1 MSRPHD
7 GQRIFFHFGNP
18 FRVTAHKGSSRLLAL
33 LSSFEQNLA
42 ENMRKL
48 RPKEISDVFS
58 LSWTRH
64 AIKSIS
70 EVHTNIKALIMELQF
85 PVSDWDENWIDM
97 YLDSSVKVLDICNA
111 LSAELTRLDQSNLL
125 LRYVLHILDISTSV
139 PSSEQLR
146 RAHVSLD
153 DWLKQTNSTSHKL
166 ESCHAIL
173 QTLQATLCLSKV
185 KNSAKGR
192 VLMRALYG
200 VEVMTLFTCS
210 VIAALLTGCSKPLMD
225 MHVADGFLWLEAF
238 NDLQSLLNQEIRSQ
252 LQSGKVRIL
261 KEMEALKMNALMFH
275 SLTNGIDYKEEP
287 RQPSIDLD
295 KDKLNTP
302 RESYKEEPA
311 QLSIDLN
318 KDEMDTPRNDADSQ
332 GRRRLQECMRALTD
346 GGKVFGHEL
355 DSLSQQVNDLFQVL
369 LTGRDALLC
378 NLRTS
383 SMTKNS
389 KLDVVRL

>member
-7 GQRIFFHFGNP
+7 GLRILFHFGNP

-42 ENMRKL
+42 ENMKKL
-48 RPKEISDVFS
+48 RPKKISDVFS
-58 LSWTRH
+58 LSWISH

-70 EVHTNIKALIMELQF
+70 EVHTNIKTLIMELQF
-85 PVSDWDENWIDM
+85 PVSEWDENWIDM

-146 RAHVSLD
+146 RACVSLD
-153 DWLKQTNSTSHKL
+153 DWLKQTNSTSPKL
-166 ESCHAIL
+166 ESCHVIL

-185 KNSAKGR
+185 KNSPKGR
-192 VLMRALYG
+192 VLMRAFYG

-210 VIAALLTGCSKPLMD
+210 VVAALLTGCSKTLMD
-225 MHVADGFLWLEAF
+225 VHVADGFLWLEAF
-238 NDLQSLLNQEIRSQ
+238 NNLQALLNEEIRSRM
-252 LQSGKVRIL
+252 QSGKVRIL
-261 KEMEALKMNALMFH
+261 KEMEALKMSALMLR
-275 SLTNGIDYKEEP
+275 SLTNGID
-287 RQPSIDLD
+287 
-295 KDKLNTP
+295 
-302 RESYKEEPA
+302 YKEEPA

-318 KDEMDTPRNDADSQ
+318 KDEMDTPRNDVDSQ
-332 GRRRLQECMRALTD
+332 GKQRLKECMRAMTD
-346 GGKVFGHEL
+346 GGKVLGHEL

-378 NLRTS
+378 NLRAS
-383 SMTKNS
+383 SMTK
-389 KLDVVRL
+389 KQQT

>member
-1 MSRPHD
+1 
-7 GQRIFFHFGNP
+7 
-18 FRVTAHKGSSRLLAL
+18 
-33 LSSFEQNLA
+33 
-42 ENMRKL
+42 
-48 RPKEISDVFS
+48 
-58 LSWTRH
+58 
-64 AIKSIS
+64 
-70 EVHTNIKALIMELQF
+70 
-85 PVSDWDENWIDM
+85 
-97 YLDSSVKVLDICNA
+97 
-111 LSAELTRLDQSNLL
+111 
-125 LRYVLHILDISTSV
+125 
-139 PSSEQLR
+139 
-146 RAHVSLD
+146 
-153 DWLKQTNSTSHKL
+153 
-166 ESCHAIL
+166 
-173 QTLQATLCLSKV
+173 
-185 KNSAKGR
+185 
-192 VLMRALYG
+192 MRALYG
-200 VEVMTLFTCS
+200 VEVMTIFTCS
-210 VIAALLTGCSKPLMD
+210 VVAALLTGCSKPLMD

-332 GRRRLQECMRALTD
+332 GRQRLQECMRALTD